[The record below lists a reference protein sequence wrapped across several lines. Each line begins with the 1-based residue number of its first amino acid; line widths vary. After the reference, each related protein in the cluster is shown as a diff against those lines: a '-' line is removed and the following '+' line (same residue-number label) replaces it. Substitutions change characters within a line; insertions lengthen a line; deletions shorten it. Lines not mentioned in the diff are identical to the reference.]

1 MATPPVSGVH
11 TPVRIIRMQELIGTI
26 GLSKSTIYNRMD
38 PRSKWYDKN
47 FPLAIKLGKSA
58 IGWRSS
64 DIEMW
69 ILTLSQSVEG

>member
-11 TPVRIIRMQELIGTI
+11 TPVRIIRMQELIGMI

-47 FPLAIKLGKSA
+47 FPLKQKQLH
-58 IGWRSS
+58 
-64 DIEMW
+64 
-69 ILTLSQSVEG
+69 